1 MRGSSDE
8 QFCDRCAFVCA
19 PNAYSLAYAY
29 TGYSYLALFDGSGS
43 QAHNH
48 NLKLLAFNILMRWS
62 GQFLQF
68 VQCSAHPV
76 LHAVGHID
84 IFAQVCGVASAAEA
98 GGHVDV
104 VREVICSRAPFGCA

>member
-1 MRGSSDE
+1 M
-8 QFCDRCAFVCA
+8 
-19 PNAYSLAYAY
+19 YIMYAR
-29 TGYSYLALFDGSGS
+29 DS

-48 NLKLLAFNILMRWS
+48 DLKLLALNILMRWS

-84 IFAQVCGVASAAEA
+84 IFVQVCGVASAAGA
-98 GGHVDV
+98 GGHVNV
-104 VREVICSRAPFGCA
+104 VHEVIRSHAPFGCA